1 LVWGSPAS
9 CTFLPPA
16 WRSRP
21 YTIGQSTPA
30 TPAPI
35 VGVVTAPYIPGP
47 DDQPTIELAPPPPH
61 RKTNTLKV
69 ALISLIGGLALC
81 LGSLVMFA
89 ATVATPDKTTPA
101 RAADT
106 ATAAASPR
114 PVAVLPTTTP
124 TPPQAAHTGT
134 RRPHTTSTARRAIPR
149 PHRTTTRPRPKPT
162 TTKPAGRR
170 GVHPGA
176 FCTPEGAIGYTTAGT
191 RMRCTAKAG
200 EDQARWRRA

>member
-1 LVWGSPAS
+1 MGLACKLHVPAARVEK
-9 CTFLPPA
+9 PA
-16 WRSRP
+16 VHDRAVDAGHLDAHRGGGDRPLRSR
-21 YTIGQSTPA
+21 TRRPA
-30 TPAPI
+30 HHRAR
-35 VGVVTAPYIPGP
+35 
-47 DDQPTIELAPPPPH
+47 APPPPH